1 MDMPVATVPTPWSPS
16 TTQVSRLAR
25 VNLRLNEEIGLEPVR
40 DGFIVRQRYRRRGE
54 IPPSAGVRHHFNSE
68 FQLDLRPFEV
78 VVLEI
83 GEHLDRVGWTDLPD
97 LRVIDSTNL
106 PVEAQGVPAD
116 SISFSVP
123 VSNSASGIVR
133 DHSPRATIGQV
144 KLPAIDQP
152 MTLGLIA
159 KQTRNGLHWHHREVH
174 ALMKL
179 RAQIGEQD
187 LPYQN
192 VPRHWLQSGAGS
204 PLADL

>member
-1 MDMPVATVPTPWSPS
+1 MSFDW
-16 TTQVSRLAR
+16 
-25 VNLRLNEEIGLEPVR
+25 N
-40 DGFIVRQRYRRRGE
+40 
-54 IPPSAGVRHHFNSE
+54 
-68 FQLDLRPFEV
+68 LRPFEV

-123 VSNSASGIVR
+123 VSDSASGIVR

-204 PLADL
+204 PWLIFEMPVEPAHSGQTIKFQLAGLLPQDVQSRFDAWLYDPWWRR